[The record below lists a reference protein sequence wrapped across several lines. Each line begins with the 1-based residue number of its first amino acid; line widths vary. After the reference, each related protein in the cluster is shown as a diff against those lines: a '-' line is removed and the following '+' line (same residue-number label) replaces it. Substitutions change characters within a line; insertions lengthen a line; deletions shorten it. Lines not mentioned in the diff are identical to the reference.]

1 MLVTWETP
9 QSKGMARVIDLLW
22 HIVGIIAIS
31 ILTAIVT
38 AALTA
43 KTIGSSIN
51 SEKDLI
57 GKGMVACSGTGLHLE
72 GYLRRGIGGQL
83 VVPVKDSKMRG

>member
-1 MLVTWETP
+1 MSVTWETP
-9 QSKGMARVIDLLW
+9 ESKGIARVIDLFW

-43 KTIGSSIN
+43 KTMGSSIT

-57 GKGMVACSGTGLHLE
+57 GKYVAAVETDAPRR
-72 GYLRRGIGGQL
+72 YL
-83 VVPVKDSKMRG
+83 VKDWSKCYSC

>member
-43 KTIGSSIN
+43 KTI
-51 SEKDLI
+51 
-57 GKGMVACSGTGLHLE
+57 
-72 GYLRRGIGGQL
+72 
-83 VVPVKDSKMRG
+83 